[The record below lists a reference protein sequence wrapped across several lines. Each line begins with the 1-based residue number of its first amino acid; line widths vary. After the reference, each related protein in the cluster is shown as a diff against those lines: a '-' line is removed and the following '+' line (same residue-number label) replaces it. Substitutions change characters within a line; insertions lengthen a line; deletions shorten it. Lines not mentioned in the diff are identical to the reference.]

1 MQLMFTKSVGNF
13 KAGEIRDYPS
23 PTWAQI
29 AASAGSKL
37 ATFTRDVNEAAASSV
52 DKKKAA

>member
-37 ATFTRDVNEAAASSV
+37 ASFTRDVNEAAASSV